1 MLQHIRT
8 THVPL
13 ISSGHWTD
21 TKRCSPSYT
30 AFCGS
35 KSDNS
40 DVYDPLQK
48 VQQEIRAVKYCLYNF
63 GNITIPT
70 KENESFCELVS
81 IYKKFKVED
90 DLVGM
95 LKDLQAK
102 ETKLLPSN
110 TAAVSEGMEM
120 IARVIRCI
128 MYILF
133 FYVMP
138 FNK

>member
-13 ISSGHWTD
+13 ISSGRFT
-21 TKRCSPSYT
+21 PSCT

-35 KSDNS
+35 NSDNS
-40 DVYDPLQK
+40 VVDDPLQE
-48 VQQEIRAVKYCLYNF
+48 VRQEIRAVEYCLDNF

-70 KENESFCELVS
+70 KENESFRKLVS

-95 LKDLQAK
+95 LKDLQGK

-110 TAAVSEGMEM
+110 TATVVKGMEM
-120 IARVIRCI
+120 ITRVI
-128 MYILF
+128 
-133 FYVMP
+133 
-138 FNK
+138 